1 MNFYSKHKRGIIGT
15 IIFHL
20 SVLILLLWLGFF
32 TPLPLPGEEGILVDF
47 GSSNT
52 GQGRNEPSP
61 KRNITPVK
69 VEKKREKAKETPPP
83 PQKTTP
89 PKPRPKPKPAKQ
101 EAMTQDYEKT
111 VAIDAAREK
120 KEKEERKKNEALEKE
135 RKRQAEIEKA
145 RKAEVERQRQAE
157 LEQQRREELER
168 QRQAELEKQRREE
181 EARKINEINS
191 RTKDAFKKSGS
202 GSGGAG
208 QGHSKSQGVTFPGGN
223 QGSPSGSPNA
233 NKYGTGNGSG
243 YQGEGPSYSL
253 AGRDA
258 TSLPLPNYPG
268 NEEGVVVVQ
277 VTVNKNGAV
286 VKAVPGVRGSNTM
299 NPELLAAARKAAL
312 QARFNPDNNAP
323 ALQQG
328 KITYRFVLD

>member
-15 IIFHL
+15 AIFHL

-47 GSSNT
+47 GNSGT
-52 GQGRNEPSP
+52 GLGRNEPSP
-61 KRNITPVK
+61 KRNIAPVE
-69 VEKKREKAKETPPP
+69 VEKKREKAKVTPPP

-89 PKPRPKPKPAKQ
+89 PRPRPKPKPAKQ

-111 VAIDAAREK
+111 AAIDAARGK
-120 KEKEERKKNEALEKE
+120 KEEEEQKKNEALEKE
-135 RKRQAEIEKA
+135 RKRQAEIEKV
-145 RKAEVERQRQAE
+145 RRAE
-157 LEQQRREELER
+157 LEKQRREELER
-168 QRQAELEKQRREE
+168 QRQAELERQRREE
-181 EARKINEINS
+181 EARKIKEINS

-208 QGHSKSQGVTFPGGN
+208 QGNSKSQGVTFPGGN
-223 QGSPSGSPNA
+223 QGSPLGSPNS
-233 NKYGTGNGSG
+233 NRYGTGGSG
-243 YQGEGPSYSL
+243 PGNRGDGPSYSL
-253 AGRDA
+253 AGRNA